1 MQVELFLTAT
11 NYSLSVLIFLAL
23 LLIAFSDIRTRKISN
38 TTLLILALLLL
49 LGWFSQP
56 NWQIWPYSLT
66 ILLVGLGLFKLGVLA
81 AGDTKLLAVLSL
93 GIDPLYMPLTLVGI
107 AIVGGLMALG
117 YLLYGLVTDLQQVRQ
132 RGIPYGV
139 PICLVGGLAVYVS
152 AL

>member
-1 MQVELFLTAT
+1 MIVILF
-11 NYSLSVLIFLAL
+11 VL
-23 LLIAFSDIRTRKISN
+23 LLISLSDICTRKISN
-38 TTLLILALLLL
+38 TALFILALLLL

-56 NWQIWPYSLT
+56 NWQIWPYSLA
-66 ILLVGLGLFKLGVLA
+66 ILLVGLALFKLGVLA
-81 AGDTKLLAVLSL
+81 AGDTKLLVVLSL
-93 GIDPLYMPLTLVGI
+93 GIDPVYMPLTLVGI
-107 AIVGGLMALG
+107 AMVGGLMALG